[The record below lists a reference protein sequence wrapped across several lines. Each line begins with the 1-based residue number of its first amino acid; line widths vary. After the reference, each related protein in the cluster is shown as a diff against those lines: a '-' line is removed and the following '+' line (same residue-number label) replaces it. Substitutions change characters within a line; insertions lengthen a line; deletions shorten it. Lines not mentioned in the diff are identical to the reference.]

1 MAEGCASPSDIYF
14 THRTRAPLL
23 PILLTSC
30 ICICSVEQEVLSVG
44 YNEIVLPH
52 GVGDHNIGT
61 LEKASI
67 RCLTQLIDEFLH
79 PPH

>member
-14 THRTRAPLL
+14 THRTHPLL

-30 ICICSVEQEVLSVG
+30 TCICSGEQEILSVG
-44 YNEIVLPH
+44 YNKIVLPH
-52 GVGDHNIGT
+52 GVGDNNVDI
-61 LEKASI
+61 LEKAFICS
-67 RCLTQLIDEFLH
+67 LTQLIDEFLH